1 MNYYPNNPG
10 NQNSGMPMHRNQGIP
25 SPDGTIN
32 TPPETD
38 MNTEAFQ
45 GSMQQILSENI
56 GAYVVVEFLIGTQN
70 MTLREGYI
78 YNVGRSFLVL
88 YNHDNQE
95 YIVCDVFSVKFVT
108 FPVPAE
114 LQQRGPSKTSS
125 FPSSRAPETRQL
137 RAAPARPWTVLR
149 PPSPPMS
156 IPRASISTPAD
167 NPPGKKEKGRA

>member
-108 FPVPAE
+108 FPVPTE
-114 LQQRGPSKTSS
+114 LQQRGPIENFE
-125 FPSSRAPETRQL
+125 FPQQPSTGNA
-137 RAAPARPWTVLR
+137 AAPGGA
-149 PPSPPMS
+149 SAPMDSAAPTITPYVYPQS
-156 IPRASISTPAD
+156 ID
-167 NPPGKKEKGRA
+167 FNPGR

>member
-10 NQNSGMPMHRNQGIP
+10 NQPNMRNNQNEGIP

-56 GAYVVVEFLIGTQN
+56 GAYVVVEFLIGTQQ
-70 MTLREGYI
+70 MTVREGYI

-95 YIVCDVFSVKFVT
+95 YIICDIFSVKFVT
-108 FPVPAE
+108 FPVPPE
-114 LQQRGPSKTSS
+114 HQFQGPVENLEFPQQPGSIVTPGGAGEPMNS
-125 FPSSRAPETRQL
+125 
-137 RAAPARPWTVLR
+137 AAPTTIPYTYPQTV
-149 PPSPPMS
+149 
-156 IPRASISTPAD
+156 D
-167 NPPGKKEKGRA
+167 FHPGR